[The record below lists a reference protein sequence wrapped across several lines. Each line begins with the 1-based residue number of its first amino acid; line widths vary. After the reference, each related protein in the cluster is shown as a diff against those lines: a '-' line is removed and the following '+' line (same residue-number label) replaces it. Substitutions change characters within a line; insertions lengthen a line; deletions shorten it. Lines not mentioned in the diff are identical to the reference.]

1 MYEAQRASRSHVEAQ
16 VEERTAKLHDAI
28 DLLKQA
34 EKELARRLEKSETTS
49 RAKSAFFAEMS
60 HELRTPLNA
69 ILGFSELLRDEHFG
83 PLGNRRYKDYAT
95 VVHDSGSYLLRIVND
110 LLDLSKVEAG
120 KLDASLEEVDAREAV
135 RSEEHTSELQ
145 SLMRIS
151 S

>member
-34 EKELARRLEKSETTS
+34 EKELARRLEKSETTI

-95 VVHDSGSYLLRIVND
+95 VVDR
-110 LLDLSKVEAG
+110 
-120 KLDASLEEVDAREAV
+120 
-135 RSEEHTSELQ
+135 Q
-145 SLMRIS
+145 STRLNS
-151 S
+151 SH